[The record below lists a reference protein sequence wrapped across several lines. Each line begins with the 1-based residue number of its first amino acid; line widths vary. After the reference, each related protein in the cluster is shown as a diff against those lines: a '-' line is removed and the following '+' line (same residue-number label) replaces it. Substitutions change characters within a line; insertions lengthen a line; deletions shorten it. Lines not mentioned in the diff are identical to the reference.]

1 MSNDHNPGG
10 GGGGGAAYESGWN
23 AHRLT
28 QGCGVNFGF
37 GLTSGVL
44 GKMPLNLAVKVSF
57 RVGRIGI

>member
-1 MSNDHNPGG
+1 MITTQGVGEGG
-10 GGGGGAAYESGWN
+10 GPHMKAVGMLIVSL
-23 AHRLT
+23 R
-28 QGCGVNFGF
+28 GVNFGF